1 MATGLKF
8 YHKFSDL
15 WGQAVFQRENRRMAY
30 DYTIRTDVRNKRIGT
45 SFVIMNF
52 YDKELEEVLHRS

>member
-1 MATGLKF
+1 MF
-8 YHKFSDL
+8 F
-15 WGQAVFQRENRRMAY
+15 REKTVGMVY
-30 DYTIRTDVRNKRIGT
+30 DYTIRTDVRNKRLGT

>member
-8 YHKFSDL
+8 YRKFSDL

-30 DYTIRTDVRNKRIGT
+30 DYTIRTDVRNKWLGT
-45 SFVIMNF
+45 AFVIMNF